1 VKVRTDLVAT
11 AGLDSVAL
19 SATSLNNRVSAF
31 SRNSK
36 TAEGIYLE
44 QVGTLLGVTCKII
57 LSASCPC
64 HKSGSYC
71 VHKVAIE
78 TRKDMYNPPPQDTA
92 PDHSILG
99 FEVVVSTAAAQG

>member
-31 SRNSK
+31 SGKSK

-44 QVGTLLGVTCKII
+44 QVGTLLGIPCKII
-57 LSASCPC
+57 LSASCP
-64 HKSGSYC
+64 H
-71 VHKVAIE
+71 HFAHEVAIE
-78 TRKDMYNPPPQDTA
+78 TRIDMYNPHRKIPHQIIPSSA
-92 PDHSILG
+92 
-99 FEVVVSTAAAQG
+99 STLS